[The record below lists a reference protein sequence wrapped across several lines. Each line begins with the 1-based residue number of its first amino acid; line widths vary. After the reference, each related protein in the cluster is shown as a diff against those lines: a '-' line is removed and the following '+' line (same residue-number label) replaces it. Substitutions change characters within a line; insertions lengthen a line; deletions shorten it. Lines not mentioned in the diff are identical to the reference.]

1 MLLLF
6 LLFSLASAHVPA
18 FDSTSEA
25 YDISDKSWGI
35 YRELKEGESFSVFLD
50 VPKGENISFSV
61 NLAGSQDENFD
72 SSETYIEVTLFGH
85 NATQIHCDP
94 KFTGWGYEDH
104 TASRRLDGDSDRSLD
119 IPQKYGKLH
128 FEPFGV
134 GYYRALAACQG
145 EVPVADSYFNVTVKA
160 LKVIPQDDV
169 LRISIGAGMA
179 EQFDIIQDILYLPV
193 TITRTWFWDQYLG
206 LFIMS
211 QLIGAAG
218 IVILMFNT
226 LPSKDTEEEDIDERD
241 KYKYKWAKY
250 FMIGVL
256 LHNIV
261 VYVIRLLAIGGWI
274 GYVKHAE
281 DSDFD
286 DLESMNMWIAMIIHI
301 IIPAVFLLLVAN
313 FDLAYKE
320 DGLTCAAFYVFH
332 ILFILY
338 CAFFLIQTFWL
349 GAVASIALFVTRIC
363 MPPKG
368 YRIVPQ
374 TAQQIIVTATPLED
388 GLPMSIGEPVLRK
401 TVPVSPIIKKK
412 RQFRFIY
419 GV

>member
-18 FDSTSEA
+18 FESTSEA

-35 YRELKEGESFSVFLD
+35 YRELKKDESFSVFLD

-61 NLAGSQDENFD
+61 NLAGSQDEKFN
-72 SSETYIEVTLFGH
+72 SAETYIEVTLLGH
-85 NATQIHCDP
+85 NASQITCDP

-104 TASRRLDGDSDRSLD
+104 TARRLDGGLD
-119 IPQKYGKLH
+119 QSVAIPQKYGKLH

-145 EVPVADSYFNVTVKA
+145 EVPVADSNFTVTVKA
-160 LKVIPQDDV
+160 LKVVPQGDDETEDDV

-193 TITRTWFWDQYLG
+193 TITRTWFWDQYLLG
-206 LFIMS
+206 FILS

-218 IVILMFNT
+218 IVVLLLLY
-226 LPSKDTEEEDIDERD
+226 LPPEIYTEQRD
-241 KYKYKWAKY
+241 MYKYKWTKY

-261 VYVIRLLAIGGWI
+261 VYVIRLLAVGRWI
-274 GYVKHAE
+274 GYVKDAE

-286 DLESMNMWIAMIIHI
+286 DLESMNMWIAIIIHI
-301 IIPAVFLLLVAN
+301 IIPAVFLLLVAF
-313 FDLAYKE
+313 FDLKYKE
-320 DGLTCAAFYVFH
+320 NGLMCAAFYVGH
-332 ILFILY
+332 VLFFLY
-338 CAFFLIQTFWL
+338 CLCFLIQTFWL
-349 GAVASIALFVTRIC
+349 GAVASIALFVTRIL
-363 MPPKG
+363 MPPEG
-368 YRIVPQ
+368 YKKVAQENNTTVNAVPV
-374 TAQQIIVTATPLED
+374 TDNAISTEENRPMVEVMAEPTRLPPIVTT
-388 GLPMSIGEPVLRK
+388 
-401 TVPVSPIIKKK
+401 
-412 RQFRFIY
+412 QFRF
-419 GV
+419 V